1 MTSGFK
7 RETSQ
12 FCVLSCVFPEN
23 FCVSLN
29 LCVSLWGPLPC
40 SVCTGRD
47 ATVAGSAI
55 AMVAS

>member
-40 SVCTGRD
+40 SVCTRRD
-47 ATVAGSAI
+47 ATVTGSET